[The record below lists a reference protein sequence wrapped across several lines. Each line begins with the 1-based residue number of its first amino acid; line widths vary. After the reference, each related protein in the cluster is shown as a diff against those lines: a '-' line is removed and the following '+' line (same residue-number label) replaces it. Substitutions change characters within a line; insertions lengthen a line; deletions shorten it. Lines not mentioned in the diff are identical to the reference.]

1 MTTTPPR
8 LRLTAAVDA
17 DNTPT
22 LYRDGRVVAVRR
34 DTPADPQ
41 HLAAPPALDPDVY
54 DLLAAVADPSDAV
67 RKRIADALYEHDW
80 DESACQCGWEP
91 VPDAINGND
100 HVDHQARE
108 VFAALREVTRG

>member
-8 LRLTAAVDA
+8 LRLTAAVD
-17 DNTPT
+17 DNNTPT

-54 DLLAAVADPSDAV
+54 DLLANVADPGEAV
-67 RKRIADALYEHDW
+67 VERITDALIANRPQLAGQFVLPEPTRERYRHD
-80 DESACQCGWEP
+80 
-91 VPDAINGND
+91 
-100 HVDHQARE
+100 ARA
-108 VFAALREVTRG
+108 VLAALLEVTRG